1 MRVNLSP
8 EVPLTREVHLK
19 ASSGGKTFFE
29 HLEASS
35 KDYIKQHLDQE
46 FEVIFELG
54 RRLSRSLSLADLK
67 KYKQKVREFLNLCVS
82 EGLSYEEHKL
92 PFRNG
97 RNKVLSIVNTVNQKL
112 LNLAELLISENQDS
126 IRVMALVDEIRGLLL
141 DLYA

>member
-8 EVPLTREVHLK
+8 KIPLSREIQVRADHDK
-19 ASSGGKTFFE
+19 RTFFE

-35 KDYIKQHLDQE
+35 KGYIKQHLDQE

-54 RRLSRSLSLADLK
+54 RRLSRSLALADLR
-67 KYKQKVREFLNLCVS
+67 KYKQKVREFLKLCVS
-82 EGLSYEEHKL
+82 EGLSYEEQRL
-92 PFRNG
+92 PARYG
-97 RNKVLSIVNTVNQKL
+97 RSKVLSIVNTVNEKL
-112 LNLAELLISENQDS
+112 LGLAELLLSENQDS